1 MGFSHILKL
10 LKLYFLNIFQGQ
22 KLEQDTSKGI
32 IMSTQSLVLQHVSVD
47 AVGDYTCRA
56 VNVEGAGESNPV
68 SLKIMCKFN
77 NNTFSSLIL
86 MPGCS
91 NRTFLQLI

>member
-1 MGFSHILKL
+1 
-10 LKLYFLNIFQGQ
+10 
-22 KLEQDTSKGI
+22 
-32 IMSTQSLVLQHVSVD
+32 MSTQSLVLQHVSVD

-68 SLKIMCKFN
+68 PLKIMCKFH
-77 NNTFSSLIL
+77 NTFSSLIL

-91 NRTFLQLI
+91 NRTFLQMI